1 MAYSKIKH
9 VEAAQKH
16 LGQNRVPQ
24 AIAEYQQI
32 LKHEP
37 GDQVTLM
44 TVGDLYVRQGETF
57 QAIDY
62 FARLAQIFIR
72 DGFLTKAIAI
82 YKKIAKLAP
91 EEMKPLER
99 LAELYVQQGVL
110 SEARPIFLQLA
121 EGHLKANR
129 REPAAALLRKLL
141 EAEPDNLRV
150 QMRLADVQLA
160 MGQNQDA
167 AQTLLV
173 CAERQ
178 LVNRDPEE
186 AVKLCERAVALAPEN
201 LLARL
206 LMARALS
213 AAGRRKEAVVLLESA
228 PDLESGNEASAQLLE
243 IYLQEENAERAGEL
257 ARRVLGRDPK
267 HYAMAA
273 KTVMAMVELGQAD
286 NALLLLD
293 EIRHTMPAA
302 DDAESLAQMLH
313 AIAARFTGRIEPH
326 EWLVDLYTQINDT
339 FHLPDALAQLGQA
352 AAAGGH
358 FDRAREVYEQLIERS
373 PEDLNIRA
381 NLEQVR
387 ARLGMKPLEAAA
399 ATPVPVVEEIVAPK
413 KFEEPPLDE
422 ETEHFV
428 TVALTDVD
436 LFSSY
441 GLTPKAIDL
450 LERVILRAPRYTPAL
465 EKLLDLHLGEGNN
478 QRTAELAEHLMK
490 ILTERGDT
498 ANAERFA
505 ELSRRF
511 QRAASLDPAPAA
523 APAEFTIPKSDPGID
538 VSMKAPGD
546 GEPVEEFVIEPTDA
560 RAPSKTKAPSP
571 QDSVHELDLSDEWAS
586 ISGQAGGGSTSE
598 MIPDVEEP
606 EDEREFNDVPAGVES
621 NRSAFVIQE
630 ETENTNGSH
639 KTESDD
645 EPGKTHV
652 VSDVESGNE
661 IEVEQ
666 EAELQN
672 EVELQ
677 KEAPAPE
684 PVPVFANSG
693 SAEHAEE
700 EPAEYELELVEQA
713 SQPGS
718 SSNVSPI
725 RVVAEP
731 DASPLGDLAMEL
743 GMVLDAAPPVA
754 PSASGNGTA
763 RLNQFAK
770 PAAPPSVPRREAP
783 KPTVSMVGASDPGGP
798 LSEVFAEFRAELEEL
813 QTDEDP
819 ETHYNLGI
827 AYREM
832 GLLEEAISEFQK
844 VVQAHDHGVAF
855 RYTMQCCTLLA
866 LAFMEKGQPEIAAF
880 WYERALQTPDLDQES
895 VLALQYDLGIAQD
908 LGGHPDEALKS
919 FQQVYALNIDYR
931 DVAERIG
938 SLRER

>member
-9 VEAAQKH
+9 VETAQKH

-24 AIAEYQQI
+24 AIGEYQQI

-121 EGHLKANR
+121 EGHLKAGR

-150 QMRLADVQLA
+150 QLRLAEVQLA
-160 MGQNQDA
+160 MGQKQDA
-167 AQTLLV
+167 AHTLLV

-186 AVKLCERAVALAPEN
+186 AVKLCERAVELAPEN

-206 LMARALS
+206 LMSRALS
-213 AAGRRKEAVVLLESA
+213 AAGRRAEAAELLESV

-243 IYLQEENAERAGEL
+243 IYLQEENLDRATQLSERIL
-257 ARRVLGRDPK
+257 ARNPK

-273 KTVMAMVELGQAD
+273 KTVMAMIELGQAD
-286 NALLLLD
+286 NALLLMD
-293 EIRHTMPAA
+293 QIRGTMATN
-302 DDAESLAQMLH
+302 DDAEALAQMLN
-313 AIAARFTGRIEPH
+313 ASAARFTGRIEPH
-326 EWLVDLYTQINDT
+326 EWLVELYTQINDA
-339 FHLPDALAQLGQA
+339 FHLPEALAQLGQA
-352 AAAGGH
+352 AAAAGH
-358 FDRAREVYEQLIERS
+358 FDRARQVYEQLIERS
-373 PEDLNIRA
+373 PEDKNIRA

-387 ARLGMKPLEAAA
+387 ARLGLNPLEAPV
-399 ATPVPVVEEIVAPK
+399 ATPVPVVEEQVVPK
-413 KFEEPPLDE
+413 KFEEPALDE
-422 ETEHFV
+422 ETQHFV
-428 TVALTDVD
+428 SVALTDVD

-450 LERVILRAPRYTPAL
+450 LEKVILRAPRHTPSL
-465 EKLLDLHLGEGNN
+465 EKLLDLYLGDGNN
-478 QRTAELAEHLMK
+478 QRTAELAEQLMN
-490 ILTERGDT
+490 IHTERGDT

-505 ELSRRF
+505 ELCRRF
-511 QRAASLDPAPAA
+511 QRAASLDPAPVAAA
-523 APAEFTIPKSDPGID
+523 APPAEFAIPTAEPEID
-538 VSMKAPGD
+538 HSMKAPGA
-546 GEPVEEFVIEPTDA
+546 GELVEEFTI
-560 RAPSKTKAPSP
+560 APDTSAAKPSSAAPVEASSP
-571 QDSVHELDLSDEWAS
+571 HDSVHELDLSDEWAS
-586 ISGQAGGGSTSE
+586 VSEEAGGTDAAIE
-598 MIPDVEEP
+598 LIPDVEEP
-606 EDEREFNDVPAGVES
+606 EDEREFNDVPASVEA
-621 NRSAFVIQE
+621 NTSAFAIEDESEIKSGAHATEAE
-630 ETENTNGSH
+630 E
-639 KTESDD
+639 
-645 EPGKTHV
+645 EPAAAPVH
-652 VSDVESGNE
+652 SDVGSGNE
-661 IEVEQ
+661 VESESEVET
-666 EAELQN
+666 
-672 EVELQ
+672 
-677 KEAPAPE
+677 
-684 PVPVFANSG
+684 VPVFAKSDTA
-693 SAEHAEE
+693 SHAED

-713 SQPGS
+713 SQPGTGA
-718 SSNVSPI
+718 NVSPI
-725 RVVAEP
+725 RPVAEP
-731 DASPLGDLAMEL
+731 DSSPLGDLAMEL
-743 GMVLDAAPPVA
+743 GMVLDAAPPIA
-754 PSASGNGTA
+754 PSATGNGTE
-763 RLNQFAK
+763 RLSGHPRLAA
-770 PAAPPSVPRREAP
+770 PAAPTSNPPRREAP
-783 KPTVSMVGASDPGGP
+783 TPTVSMAGASDPGGP

-844 VVQAHDHGVAF
+844 VVQTHDRGVPF

-908 LGGHPDEALKS
+908 LGGHPDAALKS
-919 FQQVYALNIDYR
+919 FQQVYAMNIDYR

-938 SLRER
+938 ALRER

>member
-1 MAYSKIKH
+1 MARRPDYFQRA
-9 VEAAQKH
+9 VGRGDGLAA
-16 LGQNRVPQ
+16 REQ
-24 AIAEYQQI
+24 AVGRQPLKALLD
-32 LKHEP
+32 LKH
-37 GDQVTLM
+37 GGMHQ
-44 TVGDLYVRQGETF
+44 
-57 QAIDY
+57 
-62 FARLAQIFIR
+62 
-72 DGFLTKAIAI
+72 
-82 YKKIAKLAP
+82 
-91 EEMKPLER
+91 
-99 LAELYVQQGVL
+99 
-110 SEARPIFLQLA
+110 
-121 EGHLKANR
+121 
-129 REPAAALLRKLL
+129 
-141 EAEPDNLRV
+141 
-150 QMRLADVQLA
+150 
-160 MGQNQDA
+160 
-167 AQTLLV
+167 
-173 CAERQ
+173 
-178 LVNRDPEE
+178 
-186 AVKLCERAVALAPEN
+186 RAH
-201 LLARL
+201 
-206 LMARALS
+206 
-213 AAGRRKEAVVLLESA
+213 
-228 PDLESGNEASAQLLE
+228 
-243 IYLQEENAERAGEL
+243 
-257 ARRVLGRDPK
+257 LGRDAGRGQDFLLPV
-267 HYAMAA
+267 AMEIRVREVDQQLVVRPMHVERRAGQCD
-273 KTVMAMVELGQAD
+273 ELG
-286 NALLLLD
+286 
-293 EIRHTMPAA
+293 
-302 DDAESLAQMLH
+302 
-313 AIAARFTGRIEPH
+313 
-326 EWLVDLYTQINDT
+326 
-339 FHLPDALAQLGQA
+339 GQA
-352 AAAGGH
+352 HVVRVNVGEQDVANIAPV
-358 FDRAREVYEQLIERS
+358 DR
-373 PEDLNIRA
+373 
-381 NLEQVR
+381 QVR

-511 QRAASLDPAPAA
+511 QRASALDPAPAA

-645 EPGKTHV
+645 EPRKTHV

-770 PAAPPSVPRREAP
+770 PAAPPLGPRP
-783 KPTVSMVGASDPGGP
+783 K
-798 LSEVFAEFRAELEEL
+798 
-813 QTDEDP
+813 
-819 ETHYNLGI
+819 
-827 AYREM
+827 
-832 GLLEEAISEFQK
+832 LL
-844 VVQAHDHGVAF
+844 
-855 RYTMQCCTLLA
+855 
-866 LAFMEKGQPEIAAF
+866 
-880 WYERALQTPDLDQES
+880 
-895 VLALQYDLGIAQD
+895 
-908 LGGHPDEALKS
+908 
-919 FQQVYALNIDYR
+919 
-931 DVAERIG
+931 
-938 SLRER
+938 